1 MGSSNKAG
9 PVCATLLAVTLIAIP
24 ATSPAQSS
32 SKFQGVVTFQA
43 EGGRSF
49 DYSIRNGVVRVDMN
63 AGNQQTAMIIH
74 PESRMM
80 YMLLP
85 QQRSYMEMKL
95 PDAEELTGSAQHAKP
110 VKTGKSEVVA
120 GHKCEYWTVKEKETQ
135 VDVCVARDMGGF
147 QAFSN
152 QSIGSASDG
161 QKAIGDDSFPL
172 KVIMHKDGKDEVGL
186 VATKV
191 EAKQLDPSLF
201 SPPASYTKMGGS

>member
-1 MGSSNKAG
+1 MGSSSKTGSLSA
-9 PVCATLLAVTLIAIP
+9 ALLALTLIATP
-24 ATSPAQSS
+24 ATSTAQSP
-32 SKFQGVVTFQA
+32 SKFEGVVTFQT

-49 DYSIRNGVVRVDMN
+49 QYSIRNGVVRVDMN
-63 AGNQQTAMIIH
+63 AENQQTAMIIH

-95 PDAEELTGSAQHAKP
+95 PDAQELSGPGQDVKP

-120 GHKCEYWTVKEKETQ
+120 GHKCDYWTVKEEESQ

-152 QSIGSASDG
+152 QSIGSASQW
-161 QKAIGDDSFPL
+161 QKAIGSDAFPL
-172 KVIMHKDGKDEVGL
+172 KVIMHKDGKDEIGL

-191 EAKQLDPSLF
+191 EAKQLDASLF
-201 SPPASYTKMGGS
+201 APPASFTKMGGS